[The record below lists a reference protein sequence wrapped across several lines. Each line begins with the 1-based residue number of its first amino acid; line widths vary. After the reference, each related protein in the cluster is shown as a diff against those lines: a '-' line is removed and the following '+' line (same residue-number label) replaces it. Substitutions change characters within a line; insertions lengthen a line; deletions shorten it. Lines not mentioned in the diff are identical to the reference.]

1 MNKMTK
7 IAAAVALITGAV
19 TATPVMAENDVA
31 VSANVGSLTD
41 YYFRGIHL
49 GDAGAFGGADV
60 EYAGFYAGV
69 WGVDDGG
76 GVGEGDSGAGDD
88 GMEVDF
94 YAGYG
99 YEFENG
105 LALGVGYTRYDY
117 TYTSDF
123 EDEINLSAG
132 FAGFEVTYADGT
144 GHWDKEDS
152 TGEEADYKFWTVGYS
167 GEIFGVLYGKY
178 KNEGDDSG
186 DEYSYD
192 YVEISASGEVAG
204 LDVTATLGKTRNVEE
219 EIGGVNSDLSSGD
232 GYFVLAVSKS
242 FDL

>member
-31 VSANVGSLTD
+31 VSANAGFLTD

-69 WGVDDGG
+69 WGVDDSGG
-76 GVGEGDSGAGDD
+76 EPAATGAGDD

-105 LALGVGYTRYDY
+105 LALGVGYTRYEY
-117 TYTSDF
+117 TYTSNY

-144 GHWDKEDS
+144 GHWDEEDS
-152 TGEEADYKFWTVGYS
+152 AAEEADYKFMTVGYS

-178 KNEGDDSG
+178 ENEGDDTGS
-186 DEYSYD
+186 EYEYD
-192 YVEISASGEVAG
+192 YVEISASGEVAS
-204 LDVTATLGKTRNVEE
+204 LDVTATLGKTRNVS
-219 EIGGVNSDLSSGD
+219 NDADPDMDSSGD